1 VETDKTASLLGYWD
15 ERGQLVTA
23 NRFARDGNKP
33 GPPELEAET
42 KDSLNLEKP
51 NKFRNFG
58 N

>member
-1 VETDKTASLLGYWD
+1 VETGKTTSLLGYWD

-42 KDSLNLEKP
+42 KDSFELRETK
-51 NKFRNFG
+51 
-58 N
+58 